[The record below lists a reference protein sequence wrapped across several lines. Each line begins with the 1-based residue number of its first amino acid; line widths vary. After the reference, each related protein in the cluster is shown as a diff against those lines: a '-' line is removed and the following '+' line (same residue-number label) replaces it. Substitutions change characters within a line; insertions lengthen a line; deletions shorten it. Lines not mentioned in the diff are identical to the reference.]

1 MRAVG
6 VTRFGG
12 PEELRVLDVPA
23 EPLGAGEV
31 RVRVRAAAVNPT
43 DTTLISGAFA
53 DGDRPASGVAVPG
66 MDVAGFITEVG
77 PGSPARLRP
86 GARVMA
92 IVAPSG
98 AHGGYRDELVLPA
111 GSVTAVPAGD
121 SDAEASTLPMNGL
134 TARRALDLLR
144 LQPGQALA
152 VTGAAG
158 AFGGYLVQ
166 LARHEGLTV
175 IADASP
181 ADRQL
186 VKELG
191 ADIVVDRGPGV
202 AAQIRSYFPD
212 GVDGL
217 ADGSAQGAVAVPA
230 VRDGGVFVNLRF
242 GYQGDGRRGIT
253 VSQVLVLEYAKNWG
267 ENWAK
272 LDALRELAEQGVL
285 TRRVAGT
292 LPLEQAAEAH
302 RRLAAGGTRGRL
314 VLLPG

>member
-12 PEELRVLDVPA
+12 PDELQVLDVPA
-23 EPLGAGEV
+23 ESLGAGEV
-31 RVRVRAAAVNPT
+31 RVRVTAAAVNPT
-43 DTTLISGAFA
+43 DTMLIAGARA

-66 MDVAGFITEVG
+66 MDVAGVIAEAG
-77 PGSPARLRP
+77 PGASARLRP
-86 GARVMA
+86 GAHVMA

-98 AHGGYRDELVLPA
+98 AHGGYREELVLPA
-111 GSVTAVPAGD
+111 GSVTEAPAGD

-134 TARRALDLLR
+134 TARRALDLLHLR
-144 LQPGQALA
+144 PGQTLA

-158 AFGGYLVQ
+158 AVGGYLVQ

-202 AAQIRSYFPD
+202 AAQIREHFPD

-217 ADGSAQGAVAVPA
+217 VDGSAQGAEAVPA
-230 VRDGGVFVNLRF
+230 VRDGGVFVNLRI
-242 GYQGDGRRGIT
+242 GYRGDGRRGVT
-253 VSQVLVLEYAKNWG
+253 VSQVLVLDYASNWD

-302 RRLAAGGTRGRL
+302 RRLAVGGTRGRL
-314 VLLPG
+314 VLLLD